1 MPNIDVLDMQGKK
14 VGSMELNEEIFAAP
28 VNVPAMH
35 LVVRSIL
42 AARRQGTQSALTR
55 GMVRGGGRKI
65 YRQKGTGNARHH
77 GNRAPQFRHGGVV
90 FAPQPRDYEIKVPRK
105 VRRLAMKSALTSQ
118 YNDGNIIVVD
128 QISLAQ
134 AKTKLMAQV
143 LKALGAEEKK
153 ALLVLPG
160 KDTDVIRAAKN
171 IPTVK
176 DAYVN
181 TINVYDLLNA
191 EKIIVLK
198 GAMQD
203 LQEVYA

>member
-1 MPNIDVLDMQGKK
+1 MPNIDVVDMQGKK
-14 VGSMELNEEIFAAP
+14 VGSMELSEEIFAAAI
-28 VNVPAMH
+28 NVPAMH

-42 AARRQGTQSALTR
+42 ANQRQGTQSALTR

-90 FAPQPRDYEIKVPRK
+90 FAPQPRDYVIKVPKK

-118 YNDGNIIVVD
+118 FNEGNIIVVD
-128 QISLAQ
+128 SIQLKE
-134 AKTKLMAQV
+134 AKTKLMAEV
-143 LKALGAEEKK
+143 LKNLGVEKK

-160 KDTDVIRAAKN
+160 RDETVIRAGKN
-171 IPTVK
+171 IPTLK

-191 EKIIVLK
+191 GKIIVLK
-198 GAMQD
+198 AAMEN